1 MTNMGIEKTRYSVIG
16 TIVYIVYKEVIL
28 GANPLSVN
36 HLGRKQ

>member
-1 MTNMGIEKTRYSVIG
+1 MGTEKTRYSVIE

-28 GANPLSVN
+28 GPNQLSAN

>member
-1 MTNMGIEKTRYSVIG
+1 MGIEKTRYSVIE

-28 GANPLSVN
+28 GPNHFNIN